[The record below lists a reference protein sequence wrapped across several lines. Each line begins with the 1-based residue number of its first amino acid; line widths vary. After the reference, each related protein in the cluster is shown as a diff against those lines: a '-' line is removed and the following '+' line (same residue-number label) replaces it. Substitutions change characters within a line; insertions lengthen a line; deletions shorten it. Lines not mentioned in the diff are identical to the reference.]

1 MIATAPPHDNLPIS
15 NAIGSEHC
23 QSLLV
28 SLPVILAMFN
38 AISINEINKKDEEN
52 YSNKNMF
59 SELQTT
65 LQCYIGAVSQQ
76 LS

>member
-23 QSLLV
+23 QSLLD

-38 AISINEINKKDEEN
+38 AISINEIIKKDEEN
-52 YSNKNMF
+52 YSSKN
-59 SELQTT
+59 
-65 LQCYIGAVSQQ
+65 
-76 LS
+76 

>member
-1 MIATAPPHDNLPIS
+1 MCCALRIYYSLTRWLINKKLL
-15 NAIGSEHC
+15 E
-23 QSLLV
+23 SLLG
-28 SLPVILAMFN
+28 SRPVILAMFN

-52 YSNKNMF
+52 YSNKNLF
-59 SELQTT
+59 SELQTS